1 MSEPKGPSAIG
12 DGAPAKKSSKKSS
25 SRHSVAAP
33 ASHPVVQAPVATSAP
48 PTGAVPTIPRIP
60 LSEPKPDVDTKRKAS
75 KKRTS
80 STSRGGEESA
90 SSGPSVP
97 SGPEAHSTVDAAT
110 AKQKEDAE
118 REKQLRREAKKQR
131 AKEIEDVKRRE
142 ELEKQAL
149 QEAQRLEEQ
158 RQREA
163 RQKQQIEALNAN
175 AEECQE
181 EADDYY
187 DDGFENYDEDFE
199 NEVSQPKSTPLP
211 AVETKASKSRGI
223 SNAAEEAELRRIQ
236 QAMQAETRGLQ
247 SASSSLSRPGSNASN
262 RSEERSDLRPSTS
275 ISSSIAGL
283 KQSLDPRAKR
293 VREILERRKFEVE
306 KFSLF
311 QLHPVSEQDKVL
323 NRLRRGLV
331 KQAFV
336 QTSDGARTLATQTK
350 PPETHDKSMHFPDDV
365 GIDTESS
372 AGENEEG
379 GSSTSR
385 FFKFLEHAAYVCE
398 TLAVEN
404 VMASEREAQENQE
417 ESFNKNREDK
427 TGKRHQL
434 TNVTKLDK
442 KLIFPDKKINS
453 IQSLEQILQGRD
465 LVALRFSPAVSS
477 TLLSCYGAAHGVDE
491 TQMFRD
497 KTVSCVWDVNLPNR
511 PLHILKS
518 EGVASTACLSPSR
531 DLFVVVGTEDGSIH
545 VWDLRPQSMIQSTS
559 LVEGQA
565 LCTPAY
571 STCGMNY
578 RAPEQ
583 HTSTIVALEAI
594 DRGKDSSDTGG
605 TFQFGSMDDRG
616 VLIIWSLIEFDYGDE
631 ALVTDKCVQI
641 GGNVKMVMNTRIDIQ
656 QYLTPHVA
664 PNPLQRRGSNTSVVP
679 LVSAQVGP
687 VVAVLKYLPDDPN
700 QFIVGTRTGQLVRG
714 NRFDKVSSR
723 MQYQREQGLKTVDAS
738 AGVVCIDYHPFEADY
753 FLVGYEDGS
762 ICLYHLDVSL
772 CLTSW
777 EEVHFGVS
785 VCAVVWSTSRPG
797 VVYASFSNGSVLVWD
812 LLECTSGPTLTH
824 ELDML
829 KEISPVELAS
839 SLYPLVL
846 SSEKMRTSRPA
857 IAWRID
863 PSVSPFQFSIYELG
877 PEFTAQ
883 VSTEQQTVAK
893 KESMSALKI
902 VLCIPG
908 RVLHLSSVTT
918 RKDSALL
925 QLPNE
930 VQFEI
935 AEFLAA
941 EDLLIARATC
951 HKVNNALKGESAR
964 FWLHARLRRRFR
976 GQANLFHRT
985 RGYSTG
991 LWFFNQACQF
1001 IHEASVL
1008 VLAKMLGTSRD
1019 PVQILRSSN
1028 ESDSVLKWV
1037 YLNADWIRKQ
1047 NLPPLEKGDEIEND
1061 ALIKFNAGDVGFD
1074 VFRHFP
1080 SKTSFGII
1088 LTYNEDFA
1096 AERVEVPRRIYAM
1109 IQQDPFTFTAAE
1121 TRSTPEISNCIVATY

>member
-199 NEVSQPKSTPLP
+199 DEVSQPKSTPLP

-434 TNVTKLDK
+434 TNTRKSFDPVTGT
-442 KLIFPDKKINS
+442 NS
-453 IQSLEQILQGRD
+453 SRSGPGSSSVLASCIQHPSIL
-465 LVALRFSPAVSS
+465 LR
-477 TLLSCYGAAHGVDE
+477 SCHGVDE

-738 AGVVCIDYHPFEADY
+738 AGVVCIDYHPLRRTISSWAMKTAAF
-753 FLVGYEDGS
+753 GT
-762 ICLYHLDVSL
+762 LYHLDVSL

-893 KESMSALKI
+893 
-902 VLCIPG
+902 VLSCI
-908 RVLHLSSVTT
+908 L
-918 RKDSALL
+918 
-925 QLPNE
+925 
-930 VQFEI
+930 
-935 AEFLAA
+935 
-941 EDLLIARATC
+941 
-951 HKVNNALKGESAR
+951 
-964 FWLHARLRRRFR
+964 
-976 GQANLFHRT
+976 
-985 RGYSTG
+985 
-991 LWFFNQACQF
+991 
-1001 IHEASVL
+1001 
-1008 VLAKMLGTSRD
+1008 
-1019 PVQILRSSN
+1019 
-1028 ESDSVLKWV
+1028 
-1037 YLNADWIRKQ
+1037 
-1047 NLPPLEKGDEIEND
+1047 
-1061 ALIKFNAGDVGFD
+1061 
-1074 VFRHFP
+1074 
-1080 SKTSFGII
+1080 
-1088 LTYNEDFA
+1088 
-1096 AERVEVPRRIYAM
+1096 
-1109 IQQDPFTFTAAE
+1109 
-1121 TRSTPEISNCIVATY
+1121 